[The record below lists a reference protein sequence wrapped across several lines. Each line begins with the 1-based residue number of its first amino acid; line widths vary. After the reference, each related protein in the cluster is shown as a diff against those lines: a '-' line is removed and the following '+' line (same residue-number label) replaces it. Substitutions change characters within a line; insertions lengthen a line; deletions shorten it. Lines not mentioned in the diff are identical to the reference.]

1 MLFHNQIESYITD
14 IPKKEISYSEK
25 KLKKKKITL
34 VNYLDIFNYI
44 LRCSNLIKNGNGV
57 LWRFIQGQR

>member
-44 LRCSNLIKNGNGV
+44 LRCNNLIKNGNGV
-57 LWRFIQGQR
+57 LWRLIQGQ